1 MKRNLKE
8 MLLKMKLKKKTA
20 MFLSFALGTVMFA
33 STAMAEVM
41 SKSGYDQL
49 KDSMKYTAE
58 SLTSDVSSYT
68 LDMSFALKDNGTV
81 ISSET
86 SLNKYDVSKQA
97 MENVSTNIDG
107 KVKRDNYYYADK
119 NGYINKNSDQNV
131 YYVSEYTSPR
141 EVNSFK
147 NPFKEKEAS
156 DVEKIADAL
165 VGNLKD
171 SVIVTENTD
180 GSKVLS
186 GSLKES
192 QIPALI
198 NAIVSLQSKNEFGN
212 RNNNEN
218 YMPKITKDIFVK
230 EISGKMVV
238 NKDGLIQSIL
248 GTGVLSGKDDS
259 GKEHILTL
267 ELLGKVTNVNSTI
280 VKKPDLS
287 GKTVEKNTERDYNK
301 LTNPEKYV
309 GQYKTDILIEKDNK
323 FEKIGEKFIDIT
335 KATETSISGRYHEEY
350 LKGYENYATNK
361 KDFEFTAKFEENNL
375 NGPFTATSAS
385 GDAIKGDVSVN
396 PYSAKIYFNINE
408 NIRGNMIFD
417 SEYSRVFD

>member
-1 MKRNLKE
+1 
-8 MLLKMKLKKKTA
+8 MKLKKKTA

-68 LDMSFALKDNGTV
+68 MDMSFVLKDNGNV
-81 ISSET
+81 LSSET
-86 SLNKYDVSKQA
+86 SLNKYDVSKKA
-97 MENVSTNIDG
+97 MESVSMNIDG
-107 KVKRDNYYYADK
+107 KVKRDNYYYNDK
-119 NGYINKNSDQNV
+119 NCYINKDSDQNI

-141 EVNSFK
+141 EGNTFK

-171 SVIVTENTD
+171 SIIVTENTD

-198 NAIVSLQSKNEFGN
+198 NAIVSLQSKNQFGN
-212 RNNNEN
+212 RNNNEDN
-218 YMPKITKDIFVK
+218 MPKITKDIFVK
-230 EISGKMVV
+230 EVSGKMVV
-238 NKDGLIQSIL
+238 NKDGVIQSIL

-259 GKEHILTL
+259 GKEHIITL
-267 ELLGKVTNVNSTI
+267 ELLGKVTNINSTI

-287 GKTVEKNTERDYNK
+287 GKTVEKNIERDHSK
-301 LTNPEKYV
+301 LTNPEKYI
-309 GQYKTDILIEKDNK
+309 GQYKTDILIEKNNK
-323 FEKIGEKFIDIT
+323 FEKIGEKIIDVT

-350 LKGYENYATNK
+350 VNGYESYAANK
-361 KDFEFTAKFEENNL
+361 KDFEFSAKFEKNNNL

-385 GDAIKGDVSVN
+385 GDAIKGDISIN
-396 PYSAKIYFNINE
+396 PYSAEIYFNINE
-408 NIRGNMIFD
+408 NTRGNMISD
-417 SEYSRVFD
+417 GDYNRVFN

>member
-1 MKRNLKE
+1 
-8 MLLKMKLKKKTA
+8 MKLKKKTA

-68 LDMSFALKDNGTV
+68 MDMSFVLKDNGNV
-81 ISSET
+81 LSSET
-86 SLNKYDVSKQA
+86 SLNKYDVSKKA
-97 MENVSTNIDG
+97 MESVSTNIDG
-107 KVKRDNYYYADK
+107 KVKRDNYYYTDK
-119 NGYINKNSDQNV
+119 NCFISKDNNQNI
-131 YYVSEYTSPR
+131 YYVGEYTSPR
-141 EVNSFK
+141 EGYTFK

-198 NAIVSLQSKNEFGN
+198 NAIVSLQSKNQFGN
-212 RNNNEN
+212 RHNDEDN
-218 YMPKITKDIFVK
+218 MPKITKDIFVK
-230 EISGKMVV
+230 EVSGKMVV
-238 NKDGLIQSIL
+238 SKDGVIQSIL

-259 GKEHILTL
+259 GKEHIITL
-267 ELLGKVTNVNSTI
+267 ELLGKITNINSTI

-287 GKTVEKNTERDYNK
+287 GKTVEKNIERDHSK

-309 GQYKTDILIEKDNK
+309 GQYKTDVLIEKNNK

-350 LKGYENYATNK
+350 LKGYENYAANK
-361 KDFEFTAKFEENNL
+361 KDFEFSTKFEDNNNL
-375 NGPFTATSAS
+375 NGSFTATSTS
-385 GDAIKGDVSVN
+385 GNTIKGDISVN
-396 PYSAKIYFNINE
+396 PYNAKIYFNIHE
-408 NIRGNMIFD
+408 NTRANMIFD
-417 SEYSRVFD
+417 GEYSRVFN

>member
-1 MKRNLKE
+1 MKTNLKE

-107 KVKRDNYYYADK
+107 KVKRENYYYADK

-171 SVIVTENTD
+171 SVVVTENTD

-192 QIPALI
+192 QIPALV
-198 NAIVSLQSKNEFGN
+198 NAVVSLQSKNEFGN
-212 RNNNEN
+212 RNNNEDN
-218 YMPKITKDIFVK
+218 MPKITKDIFVK

-259 GKEHILTL
+259 GKEHVITL
-267 ELLGKVTNVNSTI
+267 ELLGKVTNVNSTV

-301 LTNPEKYV
+301 LTNPEIYV
-309 GQYKTDILIEKDNK
+309 GQYKTDIIIEKNNK
-323 FEKIGEKFIDIT
+323 FEKIGEKFVDIT

-350 LKGYENYATNK
+350 LKGYENYASDK
-361 KDFEFTAKFEENNL
+361 KDFEFSAKFEKNNGTY
-375 NGPFTATSAS
+375 GPFTASDNT
-385 GDAIKGDVSVN
+385 IKGDISVN
-396 PYSAKIYFNINE
+396 PYSANIYFNINE
-408 NIRGNMIFD
+408 RVRTNILSD
-417 SEYSRVFD
+417 SEYSRVFN